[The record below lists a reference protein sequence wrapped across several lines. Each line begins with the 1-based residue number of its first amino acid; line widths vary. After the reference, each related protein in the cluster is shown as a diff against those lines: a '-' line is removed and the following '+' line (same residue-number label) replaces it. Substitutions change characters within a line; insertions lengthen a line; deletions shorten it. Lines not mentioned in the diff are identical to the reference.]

1 MNLIA
6 AVDQNWGIGNG
17 GELLVHIPEDMKYFR
32 QLTIGKAVV
41 MGRKTF
47 ESIPGGILKDRA
59 NFVLTRDSGF
69 RADGA
74 VIAHSLTQ
82 LSQLLIPYPSE
93 DIFVIGGGG
102 VYRQLLDECDRAY
115 ITKIDFSYRADTYF
129 PNLDEAEGWMVT
141 KESEERTY
149 FDLVYHYLVYEKVKF

>member
-59 NFVLTRDSGF
+59 KPGRSRRMDGYEGK
-69 RADGA
+69 RGAD
-74 VIAHSLTQ
+74 V
-82 LSQLLIPYPSE
+82 
-93 DIFVIGGGG
+93 F
-102 VYRQLLDECDRAY
+102 
-115 ITKIDFSYRADTYF
+115 
-129 PNLDEAEGWMVT
+129 
-141 KESEERTY
+141 
-149 FDLVYHYLVYEKVKF
+149 